1 MFYSFVTLFGVLS
14 QYFNSDPLRYCYLTP
29 KVLRSGGLGKELI
42 VFGITP
48 GDLQTLKVSVPAV
61 ALRLCGIRR
70 VPPALPESAA
80 VLACRQRIL
89 GLSKCLDL

>member
-14 QYFNSDPLRYCYLTP
+14 QLLNSDPLRYCYLTP

-42 VFGITP
+42 VFGINP

-70 VPPALPESAA
+70 VALVFALEPT
-80 VLACRQRIL
+80 C
-89 GLSKCLDL
+89 GLTAHYGF